1 MSVSINL
8 DGIESVVVGR
18 DTSAGCGFGRLLAS
32 LPDDQADRLRRL
44 VEDRNTSAPKLAAFL
59 TAQGVPMSQPIING
73 HRARTCSC
81 DKAGLR

>member
-1 MSVSINL
+1 MSSINL
-8 DGIESVVVGR
+8 DGIEAAVTGR
-18 DTSAGCGFGRLLAS
+18 DTSPGCAFGRLLHS

-59 TAQGVPMSQPIING
+59 TAQGAQMSQPIING
-73 HRARTCSC
+73 HRSRTCSC